1 MPWDPDRYHK
11 FQSERSAPFVD
22 LMGLVKVRENLK
34 VVDLGCGTGEL
45 TRRLADALPG
55 SDVTGIDNSPQML
68 ERAEAQARPGLR
80 FLLASIEELS
90 GEWDLIF
97 SHAALHW
104 VEDHYSLLPRLL
116 RMLTPGGQLAVQMP
130 SNHGHATHALITE
143 IAGEEPFRS
152 ALGRSEAQSWT
163 RTSQVLG
170 IDRYAEILHA
180 AGGQDLTVFEKVYPH
195 VLEGPDALA
204 DWTSGTALVPYFER
218 LPDEMRDQFMQRYR
232 ERLRALYP
240 PGPVFYGFR
249 RTLFACTR

>member
-1 MPWDPDRYHK
+1 MPWDPDRYQK

-22 LMGLVKVRENLK
+22 LLGLVKVREGLK

-68 ERAEAQARPGLR
+68 LRAEAQARPGLR
-80 FLLASIEELS
+80 FRLASIEELS

-104 VEDHYSLLPRLL
+104 VEDHYSLIPRLFGML
-116 RMLTPGGQLAVQMP
+116 RPGGQVAVQMP
-130 SNHGHATHALITE
+130 SNHGHATHVLITE
-143 IAGEEPFRS
+143 IAGEELFRS
-152 ALGRSEAQSWT
+152 ELGGWT

-170 IDRYAEILHA
+170 IDRYAEILYA
-180 AGGQDLTVFEKVYPH
+180 CGGQDITVFEKVYPH

-204 DWTSGTALVPYFER
+204 DWTSGTALVPYFE
-218 LPDEMRDQFMQRYR
+218 LLSEEMQERFMQRYR
-232 ERLRALYP
+232 ERLRELYL

-249 RTLFACTR
+249 RTLFAGTR